1 MSYFDV
7 AAFFLLF
14 CSQSFNFFI
23 FVAIAF
29 DTFHLNI
36 DVFTL
41 FLYYFFFLL
50 NQVIDNNA

>member
-14 CSQSFNFFI
+14 FSQSFNFFI

-29 DTFHLNI
+29 NTFHLNI